1 MGRHIKTESDL
12 SAEEKICLHGYF
24 VDASTLDEA
33 YTFAT
38 VEQGD

>member
-24 VDASTLDEA
+24 VDASML
-33 YTFAT
+33 
-38 VEQGD
+38 G